1 MRSIARVTWNG
12 ESLFIAPNVGGA
24 GPALCPAGPGKN
36 DMADVNQRNRP
47 LSPHIQIYRWQLTA
61 ITSILTRITGNG
73 LIVAGV
79 LIVWW
84 LLAAASG
91 PDYFAF
97 VDGIVRSWFGKLL
110 FLGSIWAVW
119 YHFCA
124 GLRHLWFDS
133 GRGLDIPNAERLG
146 WAVIAGSVLLTV
158 ITVIVL

>member
-1 MRSIARVTWNG
+1 
-12 ESLFIAPNVGGA
+12 
-24 GPALCPAGPGKN
+24 
-36 DMADVNQRNRP
+36 MADVNHAKRP
-47 LSPHIQIYRWQLTA
+47 LSPHIQIYRWQIPML
-61 ITSILTRITGNG
+61 TSILTRITGNG

-84 LLAAASG
+84 LLAAATG

-97 VDGIVRSWFGKLL
+97 VDGIVRSWFGKLV

-133 GRGLDIPNAERLG
+133 GRGLDIPTAEKLG
-146 WAVIAGSVLLTV
+146 WAVIGGSVLLTLL
-158 ITVIVL
+158 TVIIL